1 MISYVGLFLQ
11 YLTSLSGLIKHMGGS
26 FMHSD
31 CMRVCKLFEPGHTIA
46 WEYLSGLEWPW
57 EAIPLIGSYVE
68 TFMDELD
75 ASEYEVRSDNVWIH
89 KTAVIAP
96 SSFIG
101 SNVII
106 GPGTEVRHCAYIRK
120 DVIVGSGAVI
130 GNSTEL
136 KNVILFDGVQVP
148 HFNYVGDS
156 ILGYK
161 SHLGAGVITSN
172 VKSDSSLVSVNCG
185 DERLE
190 TGLKKFGAILG
201 DYVEVGCNAVLNP
214 GTVIGP
220 KTNVYPLSMVRGFVP
235 ADNIHKTQGEVVEKR

>member
-1 MISYVGLFLQ
+1 
-11 YLTSLSGLIKHMGGS
+11 
-26 FMHSD
+26 MHSD

-75 ASEYEVRSDNVWIH
+75 ASEYEVRSDNVRIH

-106 GPGTEVRHCAYIRK
+106 GPGTEVRHCAFIRNNA
-120 DVIVGSGAVI
+120 IVGNRAVV

-136 KNVILFDGVQVP
+136 KNVILFDNVQVP
-148 HFNYVGDS
+148 HYNYVGDS

-161 SHLGAGVITSN
+161 SHLGAGAITSN
-172 VKSDSSLVSVNCG
+172 VKSDSSLISVTYG
-185 DERLE
+185 DKRIE

-201 DYVEVGCNAVLNP
+201 DFVEVGCNTVLNP
-214 GTVIGP
+214 GTVVGAKSNI
-220 KTNVYPLSMVRGFVP
+220 YPLSMVRGFVP
-235 ADNIHKTQGEVVEKR
+235 ANSIYKKQGEIAEKR